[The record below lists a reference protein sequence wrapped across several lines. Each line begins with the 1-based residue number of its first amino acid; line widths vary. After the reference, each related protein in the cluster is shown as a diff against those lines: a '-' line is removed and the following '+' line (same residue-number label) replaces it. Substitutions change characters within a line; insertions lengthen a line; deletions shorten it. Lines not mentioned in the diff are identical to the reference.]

1 MIHEGD
7 AKDAD
12 LRDRLLEL
20 LADPEKV
27 AAETKRL
34 RYASDSLLVPTNIH
48 YAFIDP
54 VEPSR
59 LVLAT
64 HMAVPPAS

>member
-1 MIHEGD
+1 
-7 AKDAD
+7 
-12 LRDRLLEL
+12 LLEL

-27 AAETKRL
+27 AAETRRL

-54 VEPSR
+54 VEPSL

-64 HMAVPPAS
+64 RMAVPPAS